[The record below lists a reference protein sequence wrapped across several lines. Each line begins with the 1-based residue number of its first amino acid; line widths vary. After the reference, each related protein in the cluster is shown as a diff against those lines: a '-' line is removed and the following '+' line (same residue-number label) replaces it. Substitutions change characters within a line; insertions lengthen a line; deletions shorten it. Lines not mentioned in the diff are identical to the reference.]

1 MREVA
6 AGETLQT
13 SQDFRLH
20 VAHPL
25 EKPGLNLIEAPV
37 QVSLKLIETAVQ
49 FFVCHWLPLLTQHHS
64 ALRRL

>member
-1 MREVA
+1 
-6 AGETLQT
+6 
-13 SQDFRLH
+13 
-20 VAHPL
+20 
-25 EKPGLNLIEAPV
+25 LIEAPV